1 MPTKV
6 ALSTLNASTIDI
18 LNTIRANASA
28 EYQSKVPE
36 VTDAKMIPR
45 VGDVICGTPAF
56 ANDFVN
62 ALVNRIALVTVK
74 SATFN
79 NAYAALKKGYLQFG
93 ETVEEVFVAMAKAQE
108 FSAEKAEQREFKRTM
123 PDVRTAF
130 HTINWKVVYPVTVSQ
145 EELEQAFLSM
155 DGVQDLIAK
164 IVNSTLMAAEYDE
177 FLLFKYMLIKAAAH
191 GKMYPVAIG
200 DTMDDAAKKFRGTSN
215 KMTFIRTEFNESGVH
230 TNSAKSA
237 QHIFMDADYNAEYDV
252 GVLAAAFNMD
262 KAEFSG
268 KLQLIDDFTT
278 FDNDRWATIRENCNY
293 VEEVTEAE
301 LELMKGVK
309 AILVDGEW
317 FQVYDNKM
325 VYEQT
330 KVGSGLYW
338 NYFLH
343 SWKTV
348 SHSPFSNAVVF
359 VGTVVEA
366 PASFTVKVA
375 SVDTSDIAT
384 VVTLD
389 DPNTSA
395 LGYGNPVYV
404 QSESATT
411 EGIAIH
417 KYGAVMFPAGKTSTT
432 LEATINGVPY
442 QAAAALT
449 TTTAVGTEIT
459 FNKSL
464 T

>member
-18 LNTIRANASA
+18 INTIRANAST
-28 EYQSKVPE
+28 EYQSKVPA

-45 VGDVICGTPAF
+45 VGEVICGTPAF

-62 ALVNRIALVTVK
+62 ALINRIALVTVK

-79 NAYAALKKGYLQFG
+79 NAYAMLKKGYLQFG

-108 FSAEKAEQREFKRTM
+108 FSAEKAEQREFKRTI

-130 HTINWKVVYPVTVSQ
+130 HTINWKVMYPVTVSQ

-155 DGVQDLIAK
+155 DGVQDLIAR
-164 IVNSTLMAAEYDE
+164 IVNSTLLAAEYDE
-177 FLLFKYMLIKAAAH
+177 FLLFKYLLIKAASH

-200 DTMDDAAKKFRGTSN
+200 DTITDAAVKFRGTSN
-215 KMTFIRTEFNESGVH
+215 KMTFIRSEFNEAGVH
-230 TNSAKSA
+230 TNSSKAA
-237 QHIFMDADYNAEYDV
+237 QHIFMDADYNAQYDV

-278 FDNDRWATIRENCNY
+278 FDNERWATIRENCDC
-293 VEEVTEAE
+293 VEEVTAEE
-301 LELMKGVK
+301 LELMAGVK
-309 AILVDGEW
+309 AILVDAEW

-325 VYEQT
+325 LYKEKEVAA
-330 KVGSGLYW
+330 GLYW

-359 VGTVVEA
+359 VSSVVSA
-366 PASFTVKVA
+366 PASFTVKVE

-384 VVTLD
+384 VVTLS

-404 QSESATT
+404 QTDSATT
-411 EGIAIH
+411 AGIAIH
-417 KYGAVMFPAGKTSTT
+417 KYGAVMFPTGQTSTT
-432 LEATINGVPY
+432 LEATINGVGY
-442 QAAAALT
+442 TATAALE

-459 FNKSL
+459 FNKNA
-464 T
+464 

>member
-28 EYQSKVPE
+28 EYQSQVPV

-79 NAYAALKKGYLQFG
+79 NAYAMLKKGYLQFG

-108 FSAEKAEQREFKRTM
+108 FSAEKAEQREFKRTI
-123 PDVRTAF
+123 PDVRSAF
-130 HTINWKVVYPVTVSQ
+130 HTINWKVMYPVTVSQ

-164 IVNSTLMAAEYDE
+164 IVNSTLLAAEYDE
-177 FLLFKYMLIKAAAH
+177 FLLFKYLLIKAASH

-200 DTMDDAAKKFRGTSN
+200 AELTDAAVKFRGTSN
-215 KMTFIRTEFNESGVH
+215 KMTFIRNEFNEAGVH
-230 TNSAKSA
+230 TNTSKEA
-237 QHIFMDADYNAEYDV
+237 QHIFMDADYNAQYDV

-278 FDNDRWATIRENCNY
+278 FDNERWAEIRENCDS
-293 VEEVTEAE
+293 VEEVTEEE
-301 LELMKGVK
+301 LELMQGVK

-325 VYEQT
+325 LYKEREVA
-330 KVGSGLYW
+330 SGLYW

-359 VGTVVEA
+359 VSSAVAA
-366 PASFTVKVA
+366 PANFTVKVE

-384 VVTLD
+384 VVTLG

-395 LGYGNPVYV
+395 LGYGNPLYV
-404 QSESATT
+404 QTEAATT
-411 EGIAIH
+411 GGIAIH
-417 KYGAVMFPAGKTSTT
+417 KYGAVIFPTGQTSTT
-432 LEATINGVPY
+432 LEATINGVGY
-442 QAAAALT
+442 TATTALE
-449 TTTAVGTEIT
+449 TTTAVGTTIT
-459 FNKSL
+459 FNKNP
-464 T
+464 

>member
-28 EYQSKVPE
+28 EYQSKVPV

-62 ALVNRIALVTVK
+62 ALVNRIALVSVK

-79 NAYAALKKGYLQFG
+79 NAYAMLKKGYLQFG

-108 FSAEKAEQREFKRTM
+108 FSAEKAEQREFKRTI

-130 HTINWKVVYPVTVSQ
+130 HTINWKVMYPVTVSQ

-155 DGVQDLIAK
+155 DGVQDLIAR
-164 IVNSTLMAAEYDE
+164 IVNSTLLAAEYDE
-177 FLLFKYMLIKAAAH
+177 FLLFKYLLIKAASH

-200 DTMDDAAKKFRGTSN
+200 TELTDAAVKFRGTSN
-215 KMTFIRTEFNESGVH
+215 KMTFIRNEFNEAGVH
-230 TNSAKSA
+230 TNTSKEA
-237 QHIFMDADYNAEYDV
+237 QYIFMDADYNAQYDV
-252 GVLAAAFNMD
+252 GVLAAAFNMG

-278 FDNDRWATIRENCNY
+278 FDNERWAEIRKNCDS
-293 VEEVTEAE
+293 VEEVTEQE

-325 VYEQT
+325 LYKEREVA
-330 KVGSGLYW
+330 SGLYW

-359 VGTVVEA
+359 VSSVVSA
-366 PASFTVKVA
+366 PASFTVKVE

-384 VVTLD
+384 VVTLG

-404 QSESATT
+404 QTDTATT
-411 EGIAIH
+411 AGIAIH
-417 KYGAVMFPAGKTSTT
+417 KYGAVMFPTGQTSTT
-432 LEATINGVPY
+432 LQATINGVGY
-442 QAAAALT
+442 TAAAALET
-449 TTTAVGTEIT
+449 TTEVGTTIT
-459 FNKSL
+459 FNKNA
-464 T
+464 